1 MAETL
6 LNRARVYN
14 APEGQAFSASNS
26 QSQILASNVVADAPL
41 VALAYSYAVLEF
53 EGNSTHAGQKIAVA
67 CNGHTITV
75 TLNNDGEAQLSLQPF
90 IREAVLLNG
99 TLDNPLYCDD
109 TATTQDNGYRGYID
123 VTITETNQTP
133 TTMRIYYIFGN
144 YAPKGELV
152 TDLYFDYDANGETWV
167 NVDDATN
174 YTASGVP
181 NGFEGNWCDINKIV
195 ESEPSGDFVMPLLVA
210 WYYGKD
216 NIQFNTINY
225 HFRYDCRVDNMLK
238 VRWLDQN
245 GNINVRKFVKAG
257 RANGVAS
264 SGSWTRPHNYKEIVD
279 GYDFGKDEWRNLTA
293 SESLTIGDDN
303 IPMTH
308 YDWLKTLGASACVEA
323 FIGGA
328 WTRVNLGDAKLE
340 ADPRKATFTA
350 TFTLAL
356 PTDDVQKF

>member
-1 MAETL
+1 MSETL
-6 LNRARVYN
+6 LNRARLAN
-14 APEGQAFSASNS
+14 SPQSEPFSKANS
-26 QSQILASNVVADAPL
+26 QSQILASNVVANAPL

-53 EGNSTHAGQKIAVA
+53 EGNSTHAGNKIAVA

-152 TDLYFDYDANGETWV
+152 TDLYFDYDADGETWV

-216 NIQFNTINY
+216 DIQFSTINY
-225 HFRYDCRVDNMLK
+225 HFHYDCRIDNVLK
-238 VRWLDQN
+238 VRWLDNN
-245 GNINVRKFVKAG
+245 GNINTRKFTIG
-257 RANGVAS
+257 SRTHGAS
-264 SGSWTRPHNYKEIVD
+264 VGSTWQRPHNDKEIIL
-279 GYDFGKDEWRNLTA
+279 GYDRGKDQWNEYTPT
-293 SESLTIGDDN
+293 ETITIGDDC
-303 IPMTH
+303 IPIAQ
-308 YDWLKTLGASACVEA
+308 YNWLKSIASSAVVEALMDGVWVRCNINGASIECTPKKEQ
-323 FIGGA
+323 FS
-328 WTRVNLGDAKLE
+328 
-340 ADPRKATFTA
+340 ATL
-350 TFTLAL
+350 TLVL
-356 PTDDVQKF
+356 PTDDVQQF